1 MAVVAVLGTGIMGA
15 PMARNL
21 LRAAHEVRV
30 WNRTPA
36 KAEELGEEGATVA
49 STPAE
54 AVEGA
59 EIVLTM
65 LADAQAVDEAVVA
78 SGALE
83 AMAAGALWIQS
94 GTIGVDATDRLA
106 RDTAERGTTFVDAP
120 VLGSRK
126 PAEDGELVILASGPN
141 GAPEACEA
149 VFAAVARDTVWAG
162 EAGAGTRL
170 KLVVN
175 SWILC
180 MIENLAESFVLARTL
195 GLDPRRFLEAIS
207 GGGTDMPYA
216 HLKGELMLKQEF
228 PAAFPLRHASKDGR
242 LILEAAGDLELPV
255 VRATMAQFERGAV
268 LGHGEE
274 DMSAVYYASA
284 PPEGGS

>member
-141 GAPEACEA
+141 GAPEACEP

-180 MIENLAESFVLARTL
+180 MIENLAETFVLARTL

-207 GGGTDMPYA
+207 GAGTDMPYA

-255 VRATMAQFERGAV
+255 VRATMAQFERAAV
-268 LGHGEE
+268 LGHGAE